1 VADVAGRYRDSALD
15 RAPPAILCGGVFLR
29 RSLRWFAIRGGC
41 ALLAFGAVP
50 LRATPPDPA
59 AAVILLANANDP
71 DSLRIARNYAAKR
84 GVPEVNIIA
93 LPLPL
98 AETIAWSEFVITLWQ
113 PLQDELIRRH
123 WIKAIPM
130 NLFDAVGRR
139 KFAPLGHGLTALVV
153 CRGVPLRIAHD
164 PALVAETPPL
174 TNRAEFR
181 TNQSAVDSELS
192 LLAAG
197 AYPIN
202 AFVANPLYL
211 NPAPSGDDLAK
222 VIKVS
227 RLDAPS
233 FAEAN
238 ALVDQAL
245 AAERNGLLGRAYV
258 DIGGAHPE
266 GDRWLE
272 AVAADIAAL
281 HFELTVDRAPATLAS
296 TARIDSPAL
305 YFGWYAGNLNGPFIL
320 PGFRFPTGAIALHIH
335 SYSGQTLRSTASG
348 WVGPLL
354 ARGVTATIGNVYEPY
369 LELTHRPQ
377 VFFRALAVGA
387 TLVDAAYQAL
397 PVLSWQAILVG
408 DPLYR
413 PFARSAPDQADH
425 LASLPPLL
433 AGYAVIRQMR
443 RLEAA
448 GQTAAAL
455 SAGRKAQS
463 LVPSL
468 ALGFALAQRLQA
480 AGDLPGAA
488 SALGFAASLSN
499 FPSDQWALAESAAQ
513 LLVASGRPSQ
523 GVAVYQ
529 ALFATKPLPTELR
542 LAWLGRAI
550 EAARLAQ
557 QDLLARRWSDELF
570 ALNAAATSGESR

>member
-1 VADVAGRYRDSALD
+1 
-15 RAPPAILCGGVFLR
+15 
-29 RSLRWFAIRGGC
+29 
-41 ALLAFGAVP
+41 LLAFGAVP
-50 LRATPPDPA
+50 LRAAPPAPA
-59 AAVILLANANDP
+59 EAVILLANANDP

-84 GVPEVNIIA
+84 RVPEANIIA

-98 AETIAWSEFVITLWQ
+98 AETIAWSEFVVTLWQ
-113 PLQDELIRRH
+113 PLQDELIRRN

-164 PALVAETPPL
+164 PALFAETPPL
-174 TNRAEFR
+174 TNRPEFR

-211 NPAPSGDDLAK
+211 NPAPSADDLAK

-238 ALVDQAL
+238 TLVDQAL

-272 AVAADIAAL
+272 TVAADLAAL
-281 HFELTVDRAPATLAS
+281 HFDLSVDREPATLAT
-296 TARIDSPAL
+296 TARGDSPAL
-305 YFGWYAGNLNGPFIL
+305 YFGWYAGSLNGPFAL
-320 PGFRFPTGAIALHIH
+320 PGFRFPPGAIALHIH
-335 SYSGQTLRSTASG
+335 SYSAQTLRSTASG
-348 WVGPLL
+348 WAGPLL
-354 ARGVTATIGNVYEPY
+354 ARGVTATMGNVFEPY

-377 VFFRALAVGA
+377 VFLRALAGGA
-387 TLVDAAYQAL
+387 TLADAAYQAL
-397 PVLSWQAILVG
+397 PVLSWQSILVG

-413 PFARSAPDQADH
+413 PFARSADDQTDVRS
-425 LASLPPLL
+425 SLPPLL

-448 GQTAAAL
+448 GRTTAAL

-488 SALGFAASLSN
+488 SALGFAASLPN
-499 FPSDQWALAESAAQ
+499 FPPDQWALAESAAQ
-513 LLVASGRPSQ
+513 LLIASGRPSQ

-529 ALFATKPLPTELR
+529 ALFANKILPTELR

-557 QDLLARRWSDELF
+557 QDLVARRWSDELF
-570 ALNAAATSGESR
+570 ALNAAAKNGESR

>member
-1 VADVAGRYRDSALD
+1 MF
-15 RAPPAILCGGVFLR
+15 LC
-29 RSLRWFAIRGGC
+29 RSLRRFAIHGGC

-50 LRATPPDPA
+50 LRAAPPDPA

-71 DSLRIARNYAAKR
+71 DSLRIARHYAAKR
-84 GVPEVNIIA
+84 RVPEDNIIV

-98 AETIAWSEFVITLWQ
+98 AETIAWSEFVVTLWQ
-113 PLQDELIRRH
+113 PLQDELIRRR

-164 PALVAETPPL
+164 PALFVETPPL
-174 TNRAEFR
+174 THRNEFR

-197 AYPIN
+197 PYPIN

-211 NPAPSGDDLAK
+211 NIAPSAEDLAK

-272 AVAADIAAL
+272 TVASYIAAL
-281 HFELTVDRAPATLAS
+281 PFDLTVDRESATLAA

-305 YFGWYAGNLNGPFIL
+305 YFGWYAANLNGPIAL
-320 PGFRFPTGAIALHIH
+320 PGFRFPPGAIALHIH
-335 SYSGQTLRSTASG
+335 SYSAQTLRSTASG

-354 ARGVTATIGNVYEPY
+354 ARGVTATMGNVYEPY

-377 VFFRALAVGA
+377 VFFRALAGGA

-397 PVLSWQAILVG
+397 PVLSWQSILVG

-413 PFARSAPDQADH
+413 PFARSAQDQPDH
-425 LASLPPLL
+425 LASLPPVL
-433 AGYAVIRQMR
+433 AGYAVIRQML

-455 SAGRKAQS
+455 NVGRRAHS

-488 SALGFAASLSN
+488 SALGFAASLPN
-499 FPSDQWALAESAAQ
+499 FPPDQWALAESAAQ
-513 LLVASGRPSQ
+513 LLIASGRPSQ

-529 ALFATKPLPTELR
+529 ALFANKTLPTELR

-550 EAARLAQ
+550 EAARLTK
-557 QDLLARRWSDELF
+557 QDRVARRWSEELA
-570 ALNAAATSGESR
+570 ALVAAAPGGESR

>member
-1 VADVAGRYRDSALD
+1 MADVAGRYRDSALD

-84 GVPEVNIIA
+84 GVPEANIIA

-202 AFVANPLYL
+202 AFVANSFYL

-281 HFELTVDRAPATLAS
+281 HFELTVDRAPATLAT

-455 SAGRKAQS
+455 SVGRKAQS

-499 FPSDQWALAESAAQ
+499 FPPDQWALAESAAQ

>member
-1 VADVAGRYRDSALD
+1 MADVAGRYRDSALD

-84 GVPEVNIIA
+84 GVPEANIIG

-281 HFELTVDRAPATLAS
+281 HFELTVDRAPATLAT

-455 SAGRKAQS
+455 SVGRKAQS

>member
-1 VADVAGRYRDSALD
+1 
-15 RAPPAILCGGVFLR
+15 VFLR
-29 RSLRWFAIRGGC
+29 RRLRWFAIRGGC

-50 LRATPPDPA
+50 LRAAPPAPA
-59 AAVILLANANDP
+59 EAVILLANANDP

-84 GVPEVNIIA
+84 RVPEANIIA

-98 AETIAWSEFVITLWQ
+98 AETIAWSEFVVTLWQ
-113 PLQDELIRRH
+113 PLQDELIRRN

-164 PALVAETPPL
+164 PALFAETPPL

-211 NPAPSGDDLAK
+211 NPAPSADDLAK

-238 ALVDQAL
+238 TLVDQAL

-272 AVAADIAAL
+272 TVAADIAAL
-281 HFELTVDRAPATLAS
+281 HFDLSVDREPATLAT
-296 TARIDSPAL
+296 TARGDSPAL
-305 YFGWYAGNLNGPFIL
+305 YFGWYAGSLNGPFAL
-320 PGFRFPTGAIALHIH
+320 PGFRFPPGAIALHIH
-335 SYSGQTLRSTASG
+335 SYSAQTLRSTASG
-348 WVGPLL
+348 WAGPLL
-354 ARGVTATIGNVYEPY
+354 ARGVTATMGNVFEPY

-377 VFFRALAVGA
+377 VFLRALAGGA
-387 TLVDAAYQAL
+387 TLADAAYQAL
-397 PVLSWQAILVG
+397 PVLSWQSILVG

-413 PFARSAPDQADH
+413 PFARSADDQTDVRS
-425 LASLPPLL
+425 SLPPLL

-448 GQTAAAL
+448 GRTTAAL

-488 SALGFAASLSN
+488 SALGFAASLPN
-499 FPSDQWALAESAAQ
+499 FPPDQWALAESAAQ
-513 LLVASGRPSQ
+513 LLIASGRPSQ

-529 ALFATKPLPTELR
+529 ALFANKILPTELR

-557 QDLLARRWSDELF
+557 QDLVARRWSDELF
-570 ALNAAATSGESR
+570 ALNAAAKNGESR

>member
-1 VADVAGRYRDSALD
+1 M
-15 RAPPAILCGGVFLR
+15 
-29 RSLRWFAIRGGC
+29 
-41 ALLAFGAVP
+41 LAFGAVP

-84 GVPEVNIIA
+84 GVPEANIIA

-281 HFELTVDRAPATLAS
+281 HFELTVDRAPATLAT